1 MPDPQGFDVRKAI
14 EQSSTKSTLQ
24 DLAKRGIHRVKVLD
38 EKRINE
44 LINDAVERIVSTKTN
59 LLSPEDRSKL
69 IDASRKELDRLMAEQ
84 RELKDKA
91 ELMERDKKSVV
102 DEVENLQ
109 KQLQTQ
115 RKLADDTARQ
125 RYEDGKN
132 VMRAEVEDM
141 KKKMSSMEEEITR
154 RVRKE
159 VELEFQAK
167 TAAQNATIEQ
177 MKADMARRENEAR
190 DRFERREKE
199 LRDEVSRREADIASR
214 AASAKE
220 AEMRIKLEEMGARSA
235 AHGATVDQMK
245 ADLARRENELRERYE
260 QREKALR
267 EELGRRETD
276 IAARGASMKE
286 AELRAK
292 LDEMNNKN
300 IEMAQQQTR
309 MLEDMKKSDEDLF
322 RRMTELFTK
331 AIDGVSKKLSDLR
344 LRSIAGGPVGAGASM
359 PGDVEFRP
367 SQATLES
374 MLSSELDSNLKQMQ
388 QTEGKSA
395 GKLGSALD
403 RLKALRGGGGG
414 ETKKDEKKDE
424 KKE

>member
-1 MPDPQGFDVRKAI
+1 MADPQSFDVRKAI

-44 LINDAVERIVSTKTN
+44 LISEAVERIVSTKTN

-84 RELKDKA
+84 RELKDRA
-91 ELMERDKKSVV
+91 ELMERDKNSIVT
-102 DEVENLQ
+102 EVENLQ

-115 RKLADDTARQ
+115 RKLGDDTARQ

-141 KKKMSSMEEEITR
+141 KKKMASMEEEITK
-154 RVRKE
+154 RVRRE

-167 TAAQNATIEQ
+167 SAGVNATIEQ
-177 MKADMARRENEAR
+177 MKADAARRENEVR
-190 DRFERREKE
+190 ERSERREKE
-199 LRDEVSRREADIASR
+199 LREEFTRREADIASR

-220 AEMRIKLEEMGARSA
+220 TEMRAKLEEMGAKSA

-292 LDEMNNKN
+292 LDEMNAKN

-309 MLEDMKKSDEDLF
+309 MLEDMKKSDEELF
-322 RRMTELFTK
+322 KKMTELFTK
-331 AIDGVSKKLSDLR
+331 AIEGVSKKLSDLR
-344 LRSIAGGPVGAGASM
+344 LRSIAGGPVAAGASM

-374 MLSSELDSNLKQMQ
+374 MLSSELDSNMKQMQ
-388 QTEGKSA
+388 VEGKSA

-414 ETKKDEKKDE
+414 GEKKEEKKDE

>member
-1 MPDPQGFDVRKAI
+1 MADPQSFDVRKAI

-44 LINDAVERIVSTKTN
+44 LISEAVERIVSTKTN
-59 LLSPEDRSKL
+59 LLSPDDRAKL

-84 RELKDKA
+84 RALKDKA

-115 RKLADDTARQ
+115 RKLGDDTARQ

-141 KKKMSSMEEEITR
+141 KKKMASMEEEITR

-159 VELEFQAK
+159 VELEYQAK
-167 TAAQNATIEQ
+167 TAGQGATIE
-177 MKADMARRENEAR
+177 
-190 DRFERREKE
+190 
-199 LRDEVSRREADIASR
+199 
-214 AASAKE
+214 
-220 AEMRIKLEEMGARSA
+220 
-235 AHGATVDQMK
+235 QMK
-245 ADLARRENELRERYE
+245 ADLARRENEIRGQYER
-260 QREKALR
+260 REKELR
-267 EELGRRETD
+267 EELSRRETD

-292 LDEMNNKN
+292 LDEMNSKN
-300 IEMAQQQTR
+300 MEMAQKQTK
-309 MLEDMKKSDEDLF
+309 MLEDMKKSDEELF
-322 RRMTELFTK
+322 RKMTELFTK
-331 AIDGVSKKLSDLR
+331 AIEGVSKKLSDLR
-344 LRSIAGGPVGAGASM
+344 LRTVAGGPVAAGAIA
-359 PGDVEFRP
+359 GDVEFRP
-367 SQATLES
+367 SQATIEG
-374 MLSSELDSNLKQMQ
+374 MLATELDSNLKQMQ
-388 QTEGKSA
+388 VEGKSA

-414 ETKKDEKKDE
+414 ETKKEDKKDE
-424 KKE
+424 KK

>member
-1 MPDPQGFDVRKAI
+1 MADPNSFDVRKAI

-44 LINDAVERIVSTKTN
+44 LIGEAVERIVSTKTN

-91 ELMERDKKSVV
+91 ELMTRDKNSLVT
-102 DEVENLQ
+102 EVENLQ
-109 KQLQTQ
+109 QQLTTQ

-132 VMRAEVEDM
+132 IMRAEVEDM
-141 KKKMSSMEEEITR
+141 KKKMASMEEEVTR

-159 VELEFQAK
+159 VELEYQAR
-167 TAAQNATIEQ
+167 AAGQNAT
-177 MKADMARRENEAR
+177 
-190 DRFERREKE
+190 
-199 LRDEVSRREADIASR
+199 
-214 AASAKE
+214 
-220 AEMRIKLEEMGARSA
+220 LE
-235 AHGATVDQMK
+235 QMK
-245 ADLARRENELRERYE
+245 ADLARREGEIRERFE
-260 QREKALR
+260 HREKDLR
-267 EELGRRETD
+267 EELSRRESD
-276 IAARGASMKE
+276 IVARGASMKE

-292 LDEMNNKN
+292 LDEMGAKN
-300 IEMAQQQTR
+300 IEMAQQQTK
-309 MLEDMKKSDEDLF
+309 MLEDMKKSDEELF
-322 RRMTELFTK
+322 KKMTDLFTK
-331 AIDGVSKKLSDLR
+331 AIEGVSKKLTDLR
-344 LRSIAGGPVGAGASM
+344 LRSIAGGPVAAGAM

-374 MLSSELDSNLKQMQ
+374 MLSTELDSNLKQMQ
-388 QTEGKSA
+388 KTEGKSA

-414 ETKKDEKKDE
+414 GETKKED